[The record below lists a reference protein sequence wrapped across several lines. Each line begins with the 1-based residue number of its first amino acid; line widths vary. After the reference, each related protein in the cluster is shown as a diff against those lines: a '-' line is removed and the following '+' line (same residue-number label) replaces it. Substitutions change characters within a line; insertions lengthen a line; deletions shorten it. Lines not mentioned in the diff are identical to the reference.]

1 MGRENHSEAVSGLRQ
16 HSSALTLMAP
26 FAFAAGCLLSPRRHQ
41 HNSPCLMDVGRF
53 EEKITENFNFFF
65 FPEGF
70 HTFQHLPRM
79 QLKVCRQSNLP
90 SPEEMMH
97 HQLPKVSSSL
107 VGLHQPVRSHDS
119 KDHRICPVHFQRQL
133 WKGQL
138 ARKEKRERFCFS
150 MSPWRVGSP
159 GKRKYQPGTVSA
171 AFRTSLW
178 PQIPWL
184 WLVPITLQRHWQA
197 LAG

>member
-16 HSSALTLMAP
+16 HSSVLTLQLMAP

-41 HNSPCLMDVGRF
+41 HNSPCLMDVGCF
-53 EEKITENFNFFF
+53 EEKITENSNFF

-70 HTFQHLPRM
+70 HTFQHLPGT

-97 HQLPKVSSSL
+97 HQLPKLSSSL
-107 VGLHQPVRSHDS
+107 VGLHQPVRSHDL
-119 KDHRICPVHFQRQL
+119 KDHRICPVHFQRQFR
-133 WKGQL
+133 KGQL

-159 GKRKYQPGTVSA
+159 GKSKYQPGTVSA
-171 AFRTSLW
+171 AFRTSL
-178 PQIPWL
+178 
-184 WLVPITLQRHWQA
+184 
-197 LAG
+197 